1 MPLTSWTAVTSACPC
16 PLAFPPSP
24 RLGARGTLRT
34 GHNLAMTCVGM
45 LSDVDQKLLIVYG
58 FSKCM
63 NRWVPEKGN
72 RIKEHEEESSL
83 QQSKGH
89 GRAQGT
95 EVEGTPSFWR
105 QGLRGLEGSG
115 RMWQSGSGSHG
126 VGHPGRRW
134 PTWTD
139 GRAFIHGG
147 RAPLLTPTAWPFL
160 TQSGQYTL

>member
-24 RLGARGTLRT
+24 QLGARGTLRT

-45 LSDVDQKLLIVYG
+45 LSDADQKLLIVYG

-89 GRAQGT
+89 GRAQGQRWRAHP
-95 EVEGTPSFWR
+95 PSGGR
-105 QGLRGLEGSG
+105 GSG
-115 RMWQSGSGSHG
+115 DWRVREECGRVGQGVTGSDIRAIGGPRGQMVGPLSTG
-126 VGHPGRRW
+126 VVLLSSPPRPGL
-134 PTWTD
+134 
-139 GRAFIHGG
+139 F
-147 RAPLLTPTAWPFL
+147 
-160 TQSGQYTL
+160 